1 MSIQVLVGWVTD
13 LRPLQLNDRQ
23 LAASVVPSGQAY
35 LNHVCEWVSQR
46 GAGCYLKNVIIIDGG
61 LRLIKM
67 VC

>member
-13 LRPLQLNDRQ
+13 LRPLQFKDRQ
-23 LAASVVPSGQAY
+23 LTVSVVPSVQAY
-35 LNHVCEWVSQR
+35 LNHVCEW
-46 GAGCYLKNVIIIDGG
+46 GAEGAEHYLKNVIIIDGG